1 MSDFFM
7 NLYLKKSEV
16 ISLLLEHIQLTLLAV
31 LIAVVIGVP
40 LGIFITNYK
49 KLAKIVIGFA
59 NLVQAIPSL
68 AILGFLIP
76 VVGIGSV
83 PAIIMVVLY
92 SMLPIIKNTYTG
104 ISNIN
109 PDMIES
115 AKGVGMTNIQ
125 ILKIVKIPLAM
136 PMIMAGIRIS
146 GVTAVGLMTIAA
158 FVGAGGLGYLVFS
171 GIQTVDNNLIL
182 FGAIPAAILALII
195 DYITSKIE
203 YAVMPNGIRKS
214 DGTMKVKRGNKG
226 RKKKN
231 KIIALVT
238 SIILIVIILFS
249 TNVFNKSSNK
259 IVIASKNF
267 TEQIILGNM
276 LEQLIE
282 AKTDIDVETKLN
294 LGGTQVAYSALK
306 SGSVDLYVEYTG
318 TAYVNLLDIKDG
330 NTNPD
335 EVYDKVNEIFKEKE
349 NIEFLDPLGFNN
361 TYALAVRKDTAE
373 KYNLKSISDLEKVS
387 EEFLMGP
394 TIEFANREDG
404 LLGLDKAYNLNFK
417 KVKPIDGGLR
427 YTALM
432 NNESDVIDAFTTDG
446 LLDKFGLKV
455 LEDDKNFFPP
465 YYAAP
470 LIRMDTLKEHPEL
483 EEVLNLLSNKIT
495 DEKMR
500 KLNYE
505 VDVNGR
511 DPKVVA
517 NEFFSIRRI
526 YKLTFKYYLG
536 KERI

>member
-1 MSDFFM
+1 
-7 NLYLKKSEV
+7 
-16 ISLLLEHIQLTLLAV
+16 
-31 LIAVVIGVP
+31 
-40 LGIFITNYK
+40 
-49 KLAKIVIGFA
+49 
-59 NLVQAIPSL
+59 
-68 AILGFLIP
+68 
-76 VVGIGSV
+76 
-83 PAIIMVVLY
+83 
-92 SMLPIIKNTYTG
+92 
-104 ISNIN
+104 
-109 PDMIES
+109 
-115 AKGVGMTNIQ
+115 
-125 ILKIVKIPLAM
+125 
-136 PMIMAGIRIS
+136 
-146 GVTAVGLMTIAA
+146 
-158 FVGAGGLGYLVFS
+158 
-171 GIQTVDNNLIL
+171 
-182 FGAIPAAILALII
+182 
-195 DYITSKIE
+195 
-203 YAVMPNGIRKS
+203 
-214 DGTMKVKRGNKG
+214 
-226 RKKKN
+226 
-231 KIIALVT
+231 
-238 SIILIVIILFS
+238 
-249 TNVFNKSSNK
+249 
-259 IVIASKNF
+259 
-267 TEQIILGNM
+267 M

-361 TYALAVRKDTAE
+361 TYALVVRKDTAE

-517 NEFFSIRRI
+517 NEFLVSEGYIN
-526 YKLTFKYYLG
+526 
-536 KERI
+536 

>member
-1 MSDFFM
+1 MNDFFV

-16 ISLLLEHIQLTLLAV
+16 LSLLLEHIELTLLAV
-31 LIAVVIGVP
+31 LIAVFIGVP

-49 KLAKIVIGFA
+49 KLSKIVIGFA

-109 PDMIES
+109 PDMIEA
-115 AKGVGMTNIQ
+115 AKGVGMTKTQ

-182 FGAIPAAILALII
+182 FGAIPAAILALVI
-195 DYITSKIE
+195 DWVTAKIE
-203 YAVMPNGIRKS
+203 YAVMPNGIKKS

-226 RKKKN
+226 TGKRN

-238 SIILIVIILFS
+238 SLILIVILFFS
-249 TNVFNKSSNK
+249 NNPFQKSSNK

-330 NTNPD
+330 NNNPD
-335 EVYDKVNEIFKEKE
+335 EVYNKANELLKEKE
-349 NIEFLDPLGFNN
+349 KVQFLKPLGFNN

-373 KYNLKSISDLEKVS
+373 KYNLKSISDLS
-387 EEFLMGP
+387 GISQEFLMGP

-404 LLGLDKAYNLNFK
+404 LLGLNKAYNLNFK
-417 KVKPIDGGLR
+417 DVKPVDGGLR

-432 NNESDVIDAFTTDG
+432 NKESDVIDAFTTDG
-446 LLDKFGLKV
+446 LLDKFGLEV

-483 EEVLNLLSNKIT
+483 EEVLNLLANKIT
-495 DEKMR
+495 DKTMR

-511 DPKVVA
+511 DPETVA
-517 NEFFSIRRI
+517 NEFLVSEGYID
-526 YKLTFKYYLG
+526 
-536 KERI
+536 

>member
-1 MSDFFM
+1 
-7 NLYLKKSEV
+7 
-16 ISLLLEHIQLTLLAV
+16 
-31 LIAVVIGVP
+31 
-40 LGIFITNYK
+40 
-49 KLAKIVIGFA
+49 
-59 NLVQAIPSL
+59 
-68 AILGFLIP
+68 
-76 VVGIGSV
+76 
-83 PAIIMVVLY
+83 
-92 SMLPIIKNTYTG
+92 
-104 ISNIN
+104 
-109 PDMIES
+109 
-115 AKGVGMTNIQ
+115 
-125 ILKIVKIPLAM
+125 
-136 PMIMAGIRIS
+136 
-146 GVTAVGLMTIAA
+146 
-158 FVGAGGLGYLVFS
+158 
-171 GIQTVDNNLIL
+171 
-182 FGAIPAAILALII
+182 
-195 DYITSKIE
+195 
-203 YAVMPNGIRKS
+203 
-214 DGTMKVKRGNKG
+214 
-226 RKKKN
+226 
-231 KIIALVT
+231 
-238 SIILIVIILFS
+238 IVIILFS

-361 TYALAVRKDTAE
+361 TYALVVRKDTAE
-373 KYNLKSISDLEKVS
+373 KYNLKSISDLKKVS

-404 LLGLDKAYNLNFK
+404 LLGLDKAYNINFK

-517 NEFFSIRRI
+517 NEFLVSEGYIN
-526 YKLTFKYYLG
+526 
-536 KERI
+536 

>member
-1 MSDFFM
+1 MNDFFV

-16 ISLLLEHIQLTLLAV
+16 LSLLLEHIELTLLAV
-31 LIAVVIGVP
+31 LIAVFIGVP

-49 KLAKIVIGFA
+49 KLSKIVIGFA

-109 PDMIES
+109 PDMIEA
-115 AKGVGMTNIQ
+115 AKGVGMTKTQ
-125 ILKIVKIPLAM
+125 ILRIVKIPLAM

-182 FGAIPAAILALII
+182 FGAIPAAILALVI
-195 DYITSKIE
+195 DWITAKIE
-203 YAVMPNGIRKS
+203 YAVMPNGIKKS

-226 RKKKN
+226 TGKRN

-238 SIILIVIILFS
+238 SLILIVILFFS
-249 TNVFNKSSNK
+249 NNPFQKSSNK

-330 NTNPD
+330 NNNPD
-335 EVYDKVNEIFKEKE
+335 EVYNKANELLKEKE
-349 NIEFLDPLGFNN
+349 KVQFLKPLGFNN

-373 KYNLKSISDLEKVS
+373 KYNLKSISDLS
-387 EEFLMGP
+387 GISQEFLMGP

-404 LLGLDKAYNLNFK
+404 LLGLNKAYNLNFK
-417 KVKPIDGGLR
+417 DVKPVDGGLR

-432 NNESDVIDAFTTDG
+432 NKESDVIDAFTTDG
-446 LLDKFGLKV
+446 LLDKFGLEV

-483 EEVLNLLSNKIT
+483 EEVLNLLANKIT
-495 DEKMR
+495 DKTMR

-511 DPKVVA
+511 DPETVA
-517 NEFFSIRRI
+517 NEFLVSEGCID
-526 YKLTFKYYLG
+526 
-536 KERI
+536 

>member
-1 MSDFFM
+1 MNDFFV

-16 ISLLLEHIQLTLLAV
+16 LSLLLEHIELTLLAV
-31 LIAVVIGVP
+31 LIAVFIGVP

-49 KLAKIVIGFA
+49 KLSKIVIGFA

-76 VVGIGSV
+76 LVGIGSV

-109 PDMIES
+109 PDMIEA
-115 AKGVGMTNIQ
+115 AKGVGMTKTQ
-125 ILKIVKIPLAM
+125 ILRIVKIPLAM

-182 FGAIPAAILALII
+182 FGAIPAAILALVI
-195 DYITSKIE
+195 DWITAKIE
-203 YAVMPNGIRKS
+203 YAVMPNGIKKS

-226 RKKKN
+226 TGKRN

-238 SIILIVIILFS
+238 SLILIVILFFS
-249 TNVFNKSSNK
+249 NNPFQKSSNK

-335 EVYDKVNEIFKEKE
+335 EVYSKANELLKE
-349 NIEFLDPLGFNN
+349 NEKVQFLKPLGFNN

-373 KYNLKSISDLEKVS
+373 KYNLKSISDLS
-387 EEFLMGP
+387 GISQEFLMGP

-404 LLGLDKAYNLNFK
+404 LLGLNKAYNLNFK
-417 KVKPIDGGLR
+417 DVKPVDGGLR

-432 NNESDVIDAFTTDG
+432 NKESDVIDAFTTDG
-446 LLDKFGLKV
+446 LLDKFGLEV

-483 EEVLNLLSNKIT
+483 EEVLNLLANKIT
-495 DEKMR
+495 DKTMR

-511 DPKVVA
+511 DPETVA
-517 NEFFSIRRI
+517 NEFLVSEGYID
-526 YKLTFKYYLG
+526 
-536 KERI
+536 

>member
-1 MSDFFM
+1 MYDFFV
-7 NLYLKKSEV
+7 NLYLKKSEIV
-16 ISLLLEHIQLTLLAV
+16 SLLIEHIELTLLAV
-31 LIAVVIGVP
+31 LIAVLIAVP

-76 VVGIGSV
+76 LVGIGSI
-83 PAIIMVVLY
+83 PAITMVVLY
-92 SMLPIIKNTYTG
+92 SILPIIKNTYTG

-109 PDMIES
+109 PDMIEA
-115 AKGVGMTNIQ
+115 AKGVGMTKMQ
-125 ILKIVKIPLAM
+125 ILRIVKIPLAM

-195 DYITSKIE
+195 DWITSRIE
-203 YAVMPNGIRKS
+203 YFAMPNGIRKS
-214 DGTMKVKRGNKG
+214 DGTMKVKRGNK
-226 RKKKN
+226 RRSKKN
-231 KIIALVT
+231 RVIALVT
-238 SIILIVIILFS
+238 SLILIIVLLISNNPFKRS
-249 TNVFNKSSNK
+249 DNK

-267 TEQIILGNM
+267 TEQIILGNI

-318 TAYVNLLDIKDG
+318 TAYVNLLNIQDG
-330 NTNPD
+330 NNNPD
-335 EVYDKVNEIFKEKE
+335 EVYNKVNERLKEQEKL
-349 NIEFLDPLGFNN
+349 EFLEPLGFNN
-361 TYALAVRKDTAE
+361 TYALAVKKDTAE
-373 KYNLKSISDLEKVS
+373 NYNLKKISDLSNIS
-387 EEFLMGP
+387 EEFLISP

-404 LLGLDKAYNLNFK
+404 LLGLNATYNLNFK
-417 KVKPIDGGLR
+417 DIKPVDGGLR
-427 YTALM
+427 YTSLM

-446 LLDKFGLKV
+446 LLDKFGLVV

-470 LIRMDTLKEHPEL
+470 LIRMDTLEKYPEL
-483 EEVLNLLSNKIT
+483 KDVLNSLANKIT

-500 KLNYE
+500 KLNCE
-505 VDVNGR
+505 VDVNGK
-511 DPKVVA
+511 DPKIVA
-517 NEFFSIRRI
+517 NEFLVSEGYID
-526 YKLTFKYYLG
+526 
-536 KERI
+536 

>member
-1 MSDFFM
+1 MNDFFV

-16 ISLLLEHIQLTLLAV
+16 LSLLLEHIELTLLAV
-31 LIAVVIGVP
+31 LIAVFIGVP

-49 KLAKIVIGFA
+49 KLSKIVIGFA

-109 PDMIES
+109 PDMIEA
-115 AKGVGMTNIQ
+115 AKGVGMTKTQ
-125 ILKIVKIPLAM
+125 ILRIVKIPLAM

-182 FGAIPAAILALII
+182 FGAIPAAILALVI
-195 DYITSKIE
+195 DWITAKIE
-203 YAVMPNGIRKS
+203 YAVMPNGIKKS

-226 RKKKN
+226 TGKRN

-238 SIILIVIILFS
+238 SLILIVILFFS
-249 TNVFNKSSNK
+249 NNPFQKSSNK

-330 NTNPD
+330 NNNPD
-335 EVYDKVNEIFKEKE
+335 EVYNKANELLKEKE
-349 NIEFLDPLGFNN
+349 KVQFLKPLGFNN
-361 TYALAVRKDTAE
+361 TYALAVKKDTAE
-373 KYNLKSISDLEKVS
+373 KYNLKSISDLS
-387 EEFLMGP
+387 GISQEFLMGP

-404 LLGLDKAYNLNFK
+404 LLGLNKAYNLNFK
-417 KVKPIDGGLR
+417 DVKPVDGGLR

-432 NNESDVIDAFTTDG
+432 NKESDVIDAFTTDG
-446 LLDKFGLKV
+446 LLDKFGLEV

-483 EEVLNLLSNKIT
+483 EEVLNLLANKIT
-495 DEKMR
+495 DKTMR

-511 DPKVVA
+511 DPETVA
-517 NEFFSIRRI
+517 NEFLVSEGYID
-526 YKLTFKYYLG
+526 
-536 KERI
+536 

>member
-1 MSDFFM
+1 MYDFLV

-16 ISLLLEHIQLTLLAV
+16 ISLLLEHIELTLLAV
-31 LIAVVIGVP
+31 LIAVFIGVP

-49 KLAKIVIGFA
+49 RLSKIIIGLA
-59 NLVQAIPSL
+59 NLVQAVPSL

-76 VVGIGSV
+76 LVGIGSA

-115 AKGVGMTNIQ
+115 AKGVGMTKIQ

-182 FGAIPAAILALII
+182 FGAIPAAILALMI
-195 DYITSKIE
+195 DWITSKIE

-214 DGTMKVKRGNKG
+214 DGTMKTKRNKSG
-226 RKKKN
+226 RR
-231 KIIALVT
+231 KIDKTILLIV
-238 SIILIVIILFS
+238 SLILIISVLF
-249 TNVFNKSSNK
+249 TKNYLVKSDKK

-267 TEQIILGNM
+267 TEQIILGNI

-282 AKTDIDVETKLN
+282 DKTDIDVETKLN

-318 TAYVNLLDIKDG
+318 TAYVTLLNIKDG
-330 NTNPD
+330 NKNPD
-335 EVYDKVNEIFKEKE
+335 EIYNKVNEILKEKE
-349 NIEFLDPLGFNN
+349 KLQFLEPLGFNN
-361 TYALAVRKDTAE
+361 TYALAIRKDTS
-373 KYNLKSISDLEKVS
+373 KRYNLKSISDLSNISKQ
-387 EEFLMGP
+387 FLIGP

-404 LLGLDKAYNLNFK
+404 LLGLSKDYNINFK
-417 KVKPIDGGLR
+417 DIKPIDGGLR
-427 YTALM
+427 YTALV
-432 NNESDVIDAFTTDG
+432 NSESDVIDAFTTDG
-446 LLDKFGLKV
+446 LLDKFGLEV

-470 LIRMDTLKEHPEL
+470 LIRMDTLNKYPEL
-483 EEVLNLLSNKIT
+483 EDVLNLLSNKIT
-495 DEKMR
+495 DKIMR

-505 VDVNGR
+505 VDVNGKS
-511 DPKVVA
+511 PEIVA
-517 NEFFSIRRI
+517 NEFLVSEGYI
-526 YKLTFKYYLG
+526 K
-536 KERI
+536 

>member
-238 SIILIVIILFS
+238 SLILIVIILFS

-483 EEVLNLLSNKIT
+483 EEVLNLLANKIT
-495 DEKMR
+495 DKTMR

-511 DPKVVA
+511 DPETVA
-517 NEFFSIRRI
+517 NEFLVSEGYID
-526 YKLTFKYYLG
+526 
-536 KERI
+536 

>member
-1 MSDFFM
+1 MNDFFV

-16 ISLLLEHIQLTLLAV
+16 LSLLLEHIELTLLAV
-31 LIAVVIGVP
+31 LIAVFIGVP

-49 KLAKIVIGFA
+49 KLSKIVIGFA

-109 PDMIES
+109 PDMIEA
-115 AKGVGMTNIQ
+115 AKGVGMTKTQ

-182 FGAIPAAILALII
+182 FGAIPAAILALVI
-195 DYITSKIE
+195 DWITAKIE
-203 YAVMPNGIRKS
+203 YAVMPNGIKKS

-226 RKKKN
+226 TGKRN

-238 SIILIVIILFS
+238 SLILIVILFFS
-249 TNVFNKSSNK
+249 NNPFQKSSNK

-330 NTNPD
+330 NNNPD
-335 EVYDKVNEIFKEKE
+335 EVYNKANELLKEKE
-349 NIEFLDPLGFNN
+349 KVQFLKPLGFNN

-373 KYNLKSISDLEKVS
+373 KYNLKSISDLS
-387 EEFLMGP
+387 GISQEFLMGP

-404 LLGLDKAYNLNFK
+404 LLGLNKAYNLNFK
-417 KVKPIDGGLR
+417 DVKPVDGGLR

-432 NNESDVIDAFTTDG
+432 NKESDVIDAFTTDG
-446 LLDKFGLKV
+446 LLDKFGLEV

-483 EEVLNLLSNKIT
+483 EEVLNLLANKIT
-495 DEKMR
+495 DKTMR

-511 DPKVVA
+511 DPETVA
-517 NEFFSIRRI
+517 NEFLVSEGYID
-526 YKLTFKYYLG
+526 
-536 KERI
+536 

>member
-1 MSDFFM
+1 MNDFFV

-16 ISLLLEHIQLTLLAV
+16 LSLLLEHIELTLLAV
-31 LIAVVIGVP
+31 LIAVFIGVP

-49 KLAKIVIGFA
+49 KLSKIVIGFA

-109 PDMIES
+109 PDMIEA
-115 AKGVGMTNIQ
+115 AKGVGMTKTQ
-125 ILKIVKIPLAM
+125 ILRIVKIPLAM

-182 FGAIPAAILALII
+182 FGAIPAAILALVI
-195 DYITSKIE
+195 DWITAKIE
-203 YAVMPNGIRKS
+203 YAVMPNGIKKS

-226 RKKKN
+226 TGKRN

-238 SIILIVIILFS
+238 SLILIVILFFS
-249 TNVFNKSSNK
+249 NNPFQKSSNK

-330 NTNPD
+330 NNNPD
-335 EVYDKVNEIFKEKE
+335 EVYNKANELLKEKE
-349 NIEFLDPLGFNN
+349 KVQFLKPLGFNN

-373 KYNLKSISDLEKVS
+373 KYNLKSISDLS
-387 EEFLMGP
+387 GISQEFLMGP

-404 LLGLDKAYNLNFK
+404 LLGLNKAYNLNFK
-417 KVKPIDGGLR
+417 DVKPVDGGLR

-432 NNESDVIDAFTTDG
+432 NKESDVIDAFTTDG
-446 LLDKFGLKV
+446 LLDKFGLEV

-483 EEVLNLLSNKIT
+483 EEVLNLLANKIT
-495 DEKMR
+495 DKTMR

-511 DPKVVA
+511 DPGTVA
-517 NEFFSIRRI
+517 NEFLVSEGYID
-526 YKLTFKYYLG
+526 
-536 KERI
+536 

>member
-1 MSDFFM
+1 MNDFFV

-16 ISLLLEHIQLTLLAV
+16 LSLLLEHIELTLLAV
-31 LIAVVIGVP
+31 LIAVFIGVP

-49 KLAKIVIGFA
+49 KLSKIVIGFA

-109 PDMIES
+109 PDMIEA
-115 AKGVGMTNIQ
+115 AKGVGMTKTQ
-125 ILKIVKIPLAM
+125 ILRIVKIPLAM

-226 RKKKN
+226 TGKRN

-238 SIILIVIILFS
+238 SLILIVILFFS
-249 TNVFNKSSNK
+249 NNPFQKSSNK

-330 NTNPD
+330 NKNPD
-335 EVYDKVNEIFKEKE
+335 EVYNKANELLKEKE
-349 NIEFLDPLGFNN
+349 KVQFLKPLGFNN

-373 KYNLKSISDLEKVS
+373 KYNLKSISDLS
-387 EEFLMGP
+387 GISQEFLMGP

-404 LLGLDKAYNLNFK
+404 LLGLNKAYNLNFK
-417 KVKPIDGGLR
+417 DVKPVDGGLR

-432 NNESDVIDAFTTDG
+432 NKESDVIDAFTTDG
-446 LLDKFGLKV
+446 LLDKFGLEV

-483 EEVLNLLSNKIT
+483 EEVLNLLANKIT
-495 DEKMR
+495 DKTMR

-511 DPKVVA
+511 DPETVA
-517 NEFFSIRRI
+517 NEFLVSEGYID
-526 YKLTFKYYLG
+526 
-536 KERI
+536 

>member
-49 KLAKIVIGFA
+49 KLSKIVIGFA

-109 PDMIES
+109 PDMIEA
-115 AKGVGMTNIQ
+115 AKGVGMTKTQ

-182 FGAIPAAILALII
+182 FGAIPAAILALVI
-195 DYITSKIE
+195 DWVTAKIE
-203 YAVMPNGIRKS
+203 YAVMPNGIKKS

-226 RKKKN
+226 TGKRN

-238 SIILIVIILFS
+238 SLILIVILFFS
-249 TNVFNKSSNK
+249 NNPFQKSSNK

-330 NTNPD
+330 NNNPD
-335 EVYDKVNEIFKEKE
+335 EVYNKANELLKEKE
-349 NIEFLDPLGFNN
+349 KVQFLKPLGFNN

-373 KYNLKSISDLEKVS
+373 KYNLKSISDLS
-387 EEFLMGP
+387 GISQEFLMGP

-404 LLGLDKAYNLNFK
+404 LLGLNKAYNLNFK
-417 KVKPIDGGLR
+417 DVKPVDGGLR

-432 NNESDVIDAFTTDG
+432 NKESDVIDAFTTDG
-446 LLDKFGLKV
+446 LLDKFGLEV

-483 EEVLNLLSNKIT
+483 EEVLNLLANKIT
-495 DEKMR
+495 DKTMR

-511 DPKVVA
+511 DPETVA
-517 NEFFSIRRI
+517 NEFLVSEGYID
-526 YKLTFKYYLG
+526 
-536 KERI
+536 